1 MAVAVIEAD
10 VPLAMRKVYRH
21 LQRWRGQRKGR
32 ERIPQRLWVAARE
45 LAREHGVNPVS
56 RVLGLD
62 FNRLKRMVESK
73 ETLTRRNHAP
83 AFIELMAP
91 QATTSPHCVIELE
104 GQRGKVRIE
113 WRGTVGDLASFSQA
127 LWEMIA

>member
-1 MAVAVIEAD
+1 MAVLEAD
-10 VPLAMRKVYRH
+10 VPLAMRKVYRR

-32 ERIPQRLWVAARE
+32 ERIPQRLWVAAGK

-73 ETLTRRNHAP
+73 GTPARRRHAP
-83 AFIELMAP
+83 AFVELIAP
-91 QATTSPHCVIELE
+91 QAMASPHCVNELE

-113 WRGTVGDLASFSQA
+113 WRGTAGDLASFSQA